1 MSSHA
6 ERSLGVA
13 KVFAS
18 TITCKPLRGS
28 HLMDILAMSI
38 KNDIKFVKTGRQRQG
53 SFKLNNDLTA
63 HC

>member
-1 MSSHA
+1 MSSRA

-13 KVFAS
+13 
-18 TITCKPLRGS
+18 KPLRGS
-28 HLMDILAMSI
+28 HLMDILTMSI
-38 KNDIKFVKTGRQRQG
+38 KNGIKFIKTGRQRQG